1 MNRPTVTV
9 RSMVEDLLAM
19 AQQQH
24 PDVSRLA
31 IKVAYIQNEQNKYI
45 VNITTAAGV
54 VPFTDESQVDVM
66 GVVEREVAKITE
78 RERNKPNVGELDIA
92 SNTTINLYTKFRRIF
107 GPRPIITVKLGYLD
121 PLNPSVNRLTVELDY
136 TY

>member
-66 GVVEREVAKITE
+66 GVVEHEVAKITE